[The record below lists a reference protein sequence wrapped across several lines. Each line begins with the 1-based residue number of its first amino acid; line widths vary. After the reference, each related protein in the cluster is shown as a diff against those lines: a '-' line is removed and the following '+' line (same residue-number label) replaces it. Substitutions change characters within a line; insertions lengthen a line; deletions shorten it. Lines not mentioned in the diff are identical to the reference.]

1 MVLATKEDKQALL
14 SLVIP
19 AYKQEK
25 TIDRN
30 IDTIE
35 NALSPLPYRHEIIV
49 VVDGFVDKTY
59 ENAKRV
65 KNASLK
71 VLGYKENKGKGFAV
85 KYGIQKASGDII
97 GFIDSGFDINPG
109 DITILLDY
117 MKLHDAD
124 IVVGSKTHP
133 DSEVDYPLYR
143 TIISFGARLITKILF
158 GFSVQDTQVGL
169 KIFKR
174 KVAKDVFPRLL
185 VKKFAFDIE
194 MLAVANVLGYHKI
207 YEAPVKLRF
216 EVGSISLTR
225 LFSILLKTLWDT
237 LAIFYRI
244 KVLKYYRKSN
254 RANWLKP

>member
-1 MVLATKEDKQALL
+1 MDLSTKEDKQALL

-19 AYKQEK
+19 TYKQEK
-25 TIDRN
+25 TIVKN
-30 IDTIE
+30 IETIGGTL
-35 NALSPLPYRHEIIV
+35 ATLPYRYEIIV

-59 ENAKRV
+59 EKAKKIKSSSVR
-65 KNASLK
+65 
-71 VLGYKENKGKGFAV
+71 VLGYKKNRGKGFAV
-85 KYGIQKASGDII
+85 KYGIQNADGDII
-97 GFIDSGFDINPG
+97 GFIDSGFDINPSG
-109 DITILLDY
+109 ISILLSY
-117 MKLHDAD
+117 MKLHNAD

-133 DSEVDYPLYR
+133 DSEVNYPLYR
-143 TIISFGARLITKILF
+143 KIISFGARLITKILF

-169 KIFKR
+169 KIFRK

-194 MLAVANVLGYHKI
+194 MLAVANVLGYTKI
-207 YEAPVKLRF
+207 YEAPVKLSF
-216 EVGSISLTR
+216 EAGSISANK

-254 RANWLKP
+254 RANWMKL